1 MLLVTAVGI
10 IACLYSDDRM
20 YRREFITLLGSAAAW
35 PLAARGQQLAKVHR
49 VGILWTTGRDR
60 VWHLHQA
67 LIESLRA
74 LGYVEGR
81 NVIFDDRFAEG
92 KMERLAS
99 FAAELVSLRPDV
111 IVVAPNTSVRAVMQ
125 ASHTIPIVMTYSS
138 EPVANGLVTSLA
150 RPGGNITG
158 LTSDVTDETYALRL
172 QLLKEINPKTSRV
185 AVVWN
190 PDEIAIKAFQAS
202 EEAAKRLNITVR
214 PHEVRNITDFEPTFS
229 SIKKEADDSMLV
241 FTGGLTYARRQD
253 FIDFAAR
260 ERLPT
265 MYCQRESVEDGG
277 LVSYGVNTTAL
288 YRRAASFVD
297 KILKGANP
305 GDLPIEQPTILE
317 LIINVRTAKAI
328 GLAIPESFLVR
339 ADNVIE

>member
-1 MLLVTAVGI
+1 MKRASLPLQ
-10 IACLYSDDRM
+10 
-20 YRREFITLLGSAAAW
+20 RRYFITLLGGAAVAW
-35 PLAARGQQLAKVHR
+35 PLAARAQQLAKVHR
-49 VGILWTTGRDR
+49 VGILWVSGRDR

-67 LIESLRA
+67 LVESLRA

-99 FAAELVSLRPDV
+99 LAAELVSLKPDV
-111 IVVAPNTSVRAVMQ
+111 IVVAPNNSVRAVMQ
-125 ASHTIPIVMTYSS
+125 ASDTIPIVMTYSA

-158 LTSDVTDETYALRL
+158 LTSDVTDETYGLRL
-172 QLLKEINPKTSRV
+172 QLLKEINAKTSRV

-190 PDEIAIKAFQAS
+190 PDAIAMKALQAS
-202 EEAAKRLNITVR
+202 EEAAKRLSITVR
-214 PHEVRNITDFEPTFS
+214 PHEVRNISDFEPTFS
-229 SIKKEADDSMLV
+229 SIKNEADDGMLV
-241 FTGGLTYARRQD
+241 FTDGLTYARRQD

-265 MYCQRESVEDGG
+265 IYGSRELIDEGG
-277 LVSYGVNTTAL
+277 LISYGPNTTAL

-305 GDLPIEQPTILE
+305 GDLPIEQPTIME
-317 LIINVRTAKAI
+317 LVINVRTAKAI
-328 GLAIPESFLVR
+328 GLTIPESFLVR
-339 ADNVIE
+339 ADDVIE